1 MMTTLDAMQQY
12 YTDYGRVPD
21 VQEIVDTFHMNY
33 ETVLRDVEA
42 FVKDEIILKIKGRFY
57 FNHQKL
63 QQAPSHTVE
72 TSRNWP
78 ITIIRAAMVVVS
90 IGSLYMSIYYSY
102 QWLIEFLTPFRSGVL
117 AIIMVLYLALSVQVS
132 GLLLQRR
139 QWVYMGAVV
148 STAIVVFVFSVIST
162 IAGQYNATAAVEE
175 EQVSFQISTIDTQIE
190 DVRLRMEQKN
200 REIAVLQNLLEEFD
214 SLEVRTERWTY
225 YITTRNDLQRLN
237 DEFEEL
243 RSELNTR
250 IEEQRDTVQEAG
262 AQAAQ
267 VGSFYQF
274 LSELTGGTVWVVRFL
289 LSIAPA
295 LFIDIVGPIALA
307 IALFLKGEEA

>member
-1 MMTTLDAMQQY
+1 MKAFYQDH
-12 YTDYGRVPD
+12 GRVPSID
-21 VQEIVDTFHMNY
+21 ELYGIDSLIHT
-33 ETVLRDVEA
+33 DVEQD
-42 FVKDEIILKIKGRFY
+42 VKHLLDNEIILKIKDRFY
-57 FNHQKL
+57 FNHQKMNEEEL
-63 QQAPSHTVE
+63 QPSPTI
-72 TSRNWP
+72 SKNWS
-78 ITIIRAAMVVVS
+78 ITAVRIVMLVVS
-90 IGSLYMSIYYSY
+90 VGAIYMSIYYSY
-102 QWLIEFLTPFRSGVL
+102 QWLIEFLTPFRAGVL

-132 GLLLQRR
+132 GILLQRK

-148 STAIVVFVFSVIST
+148 LTGLVVFAFSVIST

-175 EQVSFQISTIDTQIE
+175 EQVSFEILTIDTQIE

-214 SLEVRTERWTY
+214 SLEVRTENWQY

-237 DEFEEL
+237 EEFEIL
-243 RSELNTR
+243 RGELNQR
-250 IEEQRDTVQEAG
+250 IEEQRNTVQESG

-307 IALFLKGEEA
+307 IVLFLKGEVTQ